1 MIFERTTLRELTL
14 TVRTNQNT
22 DMGEPVGKTLGRTEG
37 PSVKGWF
44 GPILCIAFLLFGC
57 SVGPN
62 YIKPKAEVS
71 PKWLEEGD
79 PRVKT
84 AASDYRNWWKAFNDP
99 VLDRLI
105 ERAYRE
111 NLSLRIAGVRVL
123 EARAQLGIATGRLYP
138 QTQQASGSVQ
148 RIRISER
155 SPQAAF
161 FQSPPS
167 KTAPEPSA
175 SSLFEYWQ
183 DQVGLT
189 ASWEIDFWGKFR
201 RAIESADASLLATV
215 ADYDSALVSLTADVT
230 NSYILIRTLEKRL
243 GIARQNVDTQNESLK
258 IAEDRFQ
265 YGMASRLDVEQAKT
279 VLNDTRASIPALETQ
294 LQQAKNG
301 LSVLLGLPP
310 SDLADALEGSS
321 EIPVSPPEI
330 VVGIPNDLL
339 RRRPDVRSAEYQ
351 AAAQSAQIGV
361 ARADL
366 YPAFSLTGM
375 FGFLSSDANHFKL
388 SDMFAWKSRVL
399 QAGPSVQWN
408 IFNYGRITNNV
419 RVQDAR
425 FEQLLIAYQNVVLKA
440 QQEVEDALVAFLRAQ
455 ERAEFLAR
463 STAAAKTSLDLAVLQ
478 YREGLKDF
486 TTVLIAQQAL
496 LNEQDNL
503 TITLSSISSN
513 LVGVYR
519 ALGGGWEIRE
529 GEEWVPPAIKEEMGK
544 RTNWGQ
550 LLAPASYSRPPR
562 GEPKSPIRFPDW

>member
-1 MIFERTTLRELTL
+1 MTHEERGAIGTR
-14 TVRTNQNT
+14 TVLLALF
-22 DMGEPVGKTLGRTEG
+22 V
-37 PSVKGWF
+37 
-44 GPILCIAFLLFGC
+44 AFLLFGC

-62 YIKPKAEVS
+62 FVRPKAEVS
-71 PKWLEEGD
+71 PSWLEEGD

-84 AASDYRNWWKAFNDP
+84 TASDYRNWWKAFSDP

-105 ERAYRE
+105 DRAYQE

-138 QTQQASGSVQ
+138 QTQQASGSLQ
-148 RIRISER
+148 NIRTSER
-155 SPQAAF
+155 SQQAAF
-161 FQSPPS
+161 VQSSPGPPVGN
-167 KTAPEPSA
+167 
-175 SSLFEYWQ
+175 LFEYWQ
-183 DQVGLT
+183 DQIGLNAT
-189 ASWEIDFWGKFR
+189 WEIDFWGKFR
-201 RAIESADASLLATV
+201 RAIESADSNLLATV
-215 ADYDSALVSLTADVT
+215 ADYDSVLVSLTADVT

-243 GIARQNVDTQNESLK
+243 GIARRNVETQEEILK
-258 IAEDRFQ
+258 IIEDRFQ
-265 YGMASRLDVEQAKT
+265 YGTASRLDVEQAKT
-279 VLNDTRASIPALETQ
+279 VLNGTLASIPALETQ

-310 SDLADALEGSS
+310 SDLANVLEGSS
-321 EIPVSPPEI
+321 EIPVSPPGI
-330 VVGIPNDLL
+330 VMGIPNDLL

-361 ARADL
+361 ARSDL

-375 FGFLSSDANHFKL
+375 FGFLSTNVNDFKL
-388 SDMFAWKSRVL
+388 SDMFSSKGRTF
-399 QAGPSVQWN
+399 QAGTAVQWN

-425 FEQLLIAYQNVVLKA
+425 FEQLVIAYQNTVLKA

-463 STAAAKTSLDLAVLQ
+463 SATAAKTTLDLAVEQ

-486 TTVLIAQQAL
+486 TTVLIAEQAL

-503 TITLSSISSN
+503 TITLGSLSSN

-519 ALGGGWEIRE
+519 GLGGGWEIRE
-529 GEEWVPPAIKEEMGK
+529 GKELVPPEVKEEMEK
-544 RTNWGQ
+544 RTDWGK
-550 LLAPASYSRPPR
+550 LLTPASYNPSPSE
-562 GEPKSPIRFPDW
+562 EPKSAVRFPDW